1 LDAGLYFYRKGFTVK
16 ASLYFI
22 GFIVTC
28 FVLIRCANS
37 SQFQPSASEDS
48 VNADVTVMDSTYYR
62 IQLGKHLF
70 YDPILSRDS
79 TVSCASCH
87 KQELAFTD
95 GLPKSLGI
103 RDRMVS
109 RNSPTLTNVG
119 SRTMFLLDGVNP
131 SLESQVGVPIQE
143 HNEFDFHVLLVLDRL
158 MKRPN
163 YVEWA
168 EKGYGTEITEYVL
181 KNSIASFE
189 RILISDNSPY
199 DQFLEGDRAALNNSQ
214 KKGMEL
220 FFNELYCT
228 KCHSG
233 PDFTEERLTNNGLYT
248 VYADTGRMRL
258 TEKEMDRA
266 IFKVP
271 TLRNVSMTAPYMHD
285 GSFATLDQVI
295 RHYESGGN
303 PHPGKGSEI
312 VPFDLTNEE
321 RMNLVH
327 FLEALTDQ
335 DFLTNPD
342 YRVTK

>member
-1 LDAGLYFYRKGFTVK
+1 MDATLAQTDSDESELV
-16 ASLYFI
+16 
-22 GFIVTC
+22 
-28 FVLIRCANS
+28 VL
-37 SQFQPSASEDS
+37 
-48 VNADVTVMDSTYYR
+48 DSTYYR
-62 IQLGKHLF
+62 VELGKHLF

-95 GLPKSLGI
+95 GLPKSVGI
-103 RDRMVS
+103 RNRMVT

-119 SRTMFLLDGVNP
+119 NRTMFLLDGVNP

-158 MKRPN
+158 MKN
-163 YVEWA
+163 EQYVAWA
-168 EKGYGTEITEYVL
+168 EQGYGTEITEYVL
-181 KNSIASFE
+181 KNAIASFE
-189 RILISDNSPY
+189 RTLISDNAPY
-199 DQFLEGDRAALNNSQ
+199 DKFISGNYAALDNGQ

-220 FFNELYCT
+220 FFETLYCA

-248 VYADTGRMRL
+248 VYADSGRMRL
-258 TEKEMDRA
+258 TEKEIDRA

-271 TLRNVSMTAPYMHD
+271 TLRNITVTAPYMHD
-285 GSFATLDQVI
+285 GSLSTLEEVI

-303 PHPGKGSEI
+303 PHLGKGSEI
-312 VPFDLTNEE
+312 VPFDLTDEE
-321 RMNLVH
+321 RNNLIR

-335 DFLTNPD
+335 DFLTNPN
-342 YRVTK
+342 YRVTNE

>member
-1 LDAGLYFYRKGFTVK
+1 MKARLFLLGFVVL
-16 ASLYFI
+16 SFI
-22 GFIVTC
+22 
-28 FVLIRCANS
+28 LIRCASVMN
-37 SQFQPSASEDS
+37 ASMDQTAS
-48 VNADVTVMDSTYYR
+48 VENDAAILDSTYYR
-62 IQLGKHLF
+62 VELGKHLF

-79 TVSCASCH
+79 TISCATCH

-95 GLPKSLGI
+95 GLPKSIGI
-103 RDRMVS
+103 RDRMVT

-158 MKRPN
+158 MKN
-163 YVEWA
+163 EQYVAWA
-168 EKGYGTEITEYVL
+168 ERGYGTEITEYVL

-189 RILISDNSPY
+189 RTLISDNSPY
-199 DQFLEGDRAALNNSQ
+199 DKFINGNYAALDNGQ

-220 FFNELYCT
+220 FFDKLHCA

-258 TEKEMDRA
+258 TEKEVDRA

-271 TLRNVSMTAPYMHD
+271 TLRNIAVTAPYMHD
-285 GSFATLDQVI
+285 GSLNTLEEVI
-295 RHYESGGN
+295 RHYESGGQL
-303 PHPGKGSEI
+303 HPGKGSEI
-312 VPFDLTNEE
+312 VPFDLTDEE
-321 RMNLVH
+321 RKNLLR

-335 DFLTNPD
+335 SFLTNPD
-342 YRVTK
+342 YRVTNE